1 MIVVLAFYNASD
13 VGAFVLSNIRH
24 MLVGEQ
30 LFFFLNLFFMIAFL
44 FFTYRSR
51 FEKTLVETVCLL
63 YLIFVV
69 ELLLFTSRPTFL
81 V

>member
-51 FEKTLVETVCLL
+51 FEKTLVKTVCLL